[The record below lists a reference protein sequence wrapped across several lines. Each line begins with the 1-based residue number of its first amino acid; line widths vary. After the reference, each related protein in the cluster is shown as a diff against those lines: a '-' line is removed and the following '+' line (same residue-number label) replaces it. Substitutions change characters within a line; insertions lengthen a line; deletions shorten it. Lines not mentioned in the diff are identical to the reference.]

1 LSSNKQLIASNVIAQ
16 PNILKNRLV
25 AFSVEIRTSL
35 QGGKQIT
42 KSYVAA
48 SMLNRK

>member
-25 AFSVEIRTSL
+25 AFSVENTN
-35 QGGKQIT
+35 IT
-42 KSYVAA
+42 AGW
-48 SMLNRK
+48 